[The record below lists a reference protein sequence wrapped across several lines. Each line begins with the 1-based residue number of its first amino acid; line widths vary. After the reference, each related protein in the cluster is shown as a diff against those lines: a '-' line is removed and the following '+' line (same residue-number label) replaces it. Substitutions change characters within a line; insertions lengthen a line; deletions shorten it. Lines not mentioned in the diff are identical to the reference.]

1 MTDILRL
8 VSEMDGRT
16 IPTLSQLSEKDIN
29 CIWADVSTFIEHQLA
44 IHKGVHLAGLGTFT
58 FSQQKLDIGN
68 KFTMIQ
74 RPIFLLA
81 GKLVQSLGLKQIR
94 PLAAATHLPVVQ
106 LNFAAVSQETPFSR
120 DMVEGCIR
128 ETLLLLFRALASEK
142 NVFLIFQGIGVL
154 SFRNNKVRMKFNRDF
169 INAMD
174 GTGRL
179 LLAFNNRAVGS
190 SVSLMSGGLSRL
202 QRPQSANPVTL
213 PTVCSPEPEKKA
225 GDKTQDQR
233 NAGEVP
239 QQREPKSHQPL
250 QPAKMKAVSLSEE
263 LNPQTTMK
271 STEKPTD
278 SVSIREVTH
287 KLDDPRVTAN
297 CFGHSRA
304 GQELCYLCMQRAQ
317 RNVPVYLRE
326 QQQAEEKAQEKLLLL
341 KEQQRD
347 RQHMDQEQEKLNE
360 QHEHAKQVATF
371 NLQMSEKKEKNYFPL
386 FPTSFVFPSRPF
398 TPTPRIQQH
407 RYMNELQDQ
416 IVTRRKQESRD
427 QKNRL
432 LLEHMDQVQ
441 LVQEMAL
448 QKAQQLQRKHER
460 TTIYKRAL
468 DTQVRDRKSS
478 DPPECQADNSGF
490 NRCETATSN
499 AEGRERAQ
507 KLFRIN
513 FSTATQRKKEELHN
527 RQEQLQKEREVLKHN
542 KMELILDHINRFE
555 KRQDISKSLGDEWSR
570 NTKLKH
576 QREEEERR
584 FLRSAGRLLVDKLA
598 EYKCCCQC
606 KRKTTNCGET
616 NIWKDSHYLSGSQF
630 MI

>member
-1 MTDILRL
+1 MAL
-8 VSEMDGRT
+8 
-16 IPTLSQLSEKDIN
+16 Q
-29 CIWADVSTFIEHQLA
+29 
-44 IHKGVHLAGLGTFT
+44 KGVHLAGLGTFT

-81 GKLVQSLGLKQIR
+81 GKLVQSLGLKQIS

-120 DMVEGCIR
+120 DMVEGCVR
-128 ETLLLLFRALASEK
+128 ETLILLFRLLASEK
-142 NVFLIFQGIGVL
+142 NIFLTFQGIGVL

-179 LLAFNNRAVGS
+179 LLAFDNRPGS
-190 SVSLMSGGLSRL
+190 RFSLLSGGLSRL
-202 QRPQSANPVTL
+202 QMPQSANPVTM
-213 PTVCSPEPEKKA
+213 PTVCSPEPEKRAADKA
-225 GDKTQDQR
+225 QDQR

-239 QQREPKSHQPL
+239 QQGESKSHQPL
-250 QPAKMKAVSLSEE
+250 QPTKMKAVSLPEE
-263 LNPQTTMK
+263 LNPQPPMEATD
-271 STEKPTD
+271 KPTV
-278 SVSIREVTH
+278 SVTPRDVAH
-287 KLDDPRVTAN
+287 KLEDPGVTAN
-297 CFGHSRA
+297 CFGHARA

-317 RNVPVYLRE
+317 INVPVYLRE
-326 QQQAEEKAQEKLLLL
+326 QQQAEEKDQEKLLLL

-347 RQHMDQEQEKLNE
+347 RQHMHQEQEKLNE
-360 QHEHAKQVATF
+360 QREHAKQVATF
-371 NLQMSEKKEKNYFPL
+371 NLQMSEKKEKNFCPL
-386 FPTSFVFPSRPF
+386 FPTSFVFPTRPF
-398 TPTPRIQQH
+398 TPAPRIQQH
-407 RYMNELQDQ
+407 RYMNELQGQ
-416 IVTRRKQESRD
+416 IETRQQQEARD
-427 QKNRL
+427 QQNRL
-432 LLEHMDQVQ
+432 LLVQ
-441 LVQEMAL
+441 
-448 QKAQQLQRKHER
+448 
-460 TTIYKRAL
+460 
-468 DTQVRDRKSS
+468 DTKTSKTPQVRDRKST

-507 KLFRIN
+507 KHFRIN
-513 FSTATQRKKEELHN
+513 FSTATQQKKEELHN

-542 KMELILDHINRFE
+542 KMELILDHMNRFE
-555 KRQDISKSLGDEWSR
+555 KRRDISKSLGDEWSR
-570 NTKLKH
+570 NAKLKH
-576 QREEEERR
+576 QREEEDRR

-606 KRKTTNCGET
+606 KRRTTNCGET

>member
-16 IPTLSQLSEKDIN
+16 LSTLSQHSEKDIN
-29 CIWADVSTFIEHQLA
+29 CIWGDVSAYIERHMALQ
-44 IHKGVHLAGLGTFT
+44 KGVHLAGLGTFT

-81 GKLVQSLGLKQIR
+81 GKLVQSLGLKQTR

-120 DMVEGCIR
+120 DMVEGCVR
-128 ETLLLLFRALASEK
+128 ETLLLLFRLLASEK
-142 NVFLIFQGIGVL
+142 NIFLTFQGIGVL

-179 LLAFNNRAVGS
+179 LLAFDNRPGS
-190 SVSLMSGGLSRL
+190 SVSLLSGGLSRL
-202 QRPQSANPVTL
+202 QMPQSANPVTM
-213 PTVCSPEPEKKA
+213 PTVCSPEPEKRAADKA
-225 GDKTQDQR
+225 QDQR

-239 QQREPKSHQPL
+239 QQGESKSHQPL
-250 QPAKMKAVSLSEE
+250 QPAKMKAVSLPEE
-263 LNPQTTMK
+263 LNPQPPMEATD
-271 STEKPTD
+271 KPTV
-278 SVSIREVTH
+278 SVTPRDVARKLEDPGVTG
-287 KLDDPRVTAN
+287 N
-297 CFGHSRA
+297 CFGHARA

-317 RNVPVYLRE
+317 INVPVYLRE
-326 QQQAEEKAQEKLLLL
+326 QRQAEEKDQEKLLLL

-347 RQHMDQEQEKLNE
+347 RQHMHQEQEKLNE
-360 QHEHAKQVATF
+360 QREHAKQVATF
-371 NLQMSEKKEKNYFPL
+371 NLQMSEKKEKNFCPL
-386 FPTSFVFPSRPF
+386 FPTSFVFPTRPF
-398 TPTPRIQQH
+398 TPAPRIQQH
-407 RYMNELQDQ
+407 RYMNELQGQ
-416 IVTRRKQESRD
+416 IETRQQQEARD
-427 QKNRL
+427 QQNRC
-432 LLEHMDQVQ
+432 LLEHLDQVH
-441 LVQEMAL
+441 LYQEMTS

-468 DTQVRDRKSS
+468 DTQVRDRKST

-507 KLFRIN
+507 KHFRIN

-527 RQEQLQKEREVLKHN
+527 HQEQLQKEREVLKHN

-555 KRQDISKSLGDEWSR
+555 KRRDISKSLGDEWSR
-570 NTKLKH
+570 NAKLKH
-576 QREEEERR
+576 QREEEDRR

-606 KRKTTNCGET
+606 KRRTTNCGET